1 MMKTDL
7 KGKINM
13 LPVDIVKVGLGA
25 FILLWKVTIIQAF
38 ETRKIKKNAHN
49 FVDVLIGKVKEWSS
63 LCYMFTMVMTSLS
76 PTQIST
82 MQKLLFDEY
91 IS

>member
-1 MMKTDL
+1 MKIDL

-13 LPVDIVKVGLGA
+13 LPVDIVKVGHGA
-25 FILLWKVTIIQAF
+25 YILLWKVTTVEAF
-38 ETRKIKKNAHN
+38 ERRKIKKNAHN

-63 LCYMFTMVMTSLS
+63 LCYMFTKVMTSLS
-76 PTQIST
+76 PTQISAL
-82 MQKLLFDEY
+82 QKLLLDEC

>member
-1 MMKTDL
+1 MKIDL

-13 LPVDIVKVGLGA
+13 LPVDIVKVVHGA
-25 FILLWKVTIIQAF
+25 YILLWKVTTVEAF

-63 LCYMFTMVMTSLS
+63 LCYMFTKVMTSLS

-82 MQKLLFDEY
+82 LQKLLLDEC